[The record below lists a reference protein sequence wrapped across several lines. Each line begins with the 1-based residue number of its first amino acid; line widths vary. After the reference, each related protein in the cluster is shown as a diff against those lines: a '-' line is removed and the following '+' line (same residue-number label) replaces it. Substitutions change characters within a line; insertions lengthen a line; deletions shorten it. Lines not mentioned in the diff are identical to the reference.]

1 MVNGR
6 TAQRYA
12 RAVVVSVD
20 KGPMKNRVH
29 LRMVNGRT
37 AQRYAGGG
45 VCGQRTDEK

>member
-12 RAVVVSVD
+12 RVVVSVD

-29 LRMVNGRT
+29 IIYKNIYSV
-37 AQRYAGGG
+37 
-45 VCGQRTDEK
+45 

>member
-12 RAVVVSVD
+12 RVVVSVD

-29 LRMVNGRT
+29 LGHDRKGK
-37 AQRYAGGG
+37 
-45 VCGQRTDEK
+45 E